1 MAGTAR
7 PTVSFLFS
15 GGVFRGVFQ
24 LGVLNALSEA
34 RLRPDVVA
42 GASVGSITAAM
53 VARTFLAAGA
63 DSAARLLGRQRH
75 IRRLA
80 GAYLTLDRLVLT
92 DRFADF
98 IRAITVR
105 AAQTRFSLRDADR
118 VFRRYDQAGLQRFDR
133 ELRTVVAG
141 LERLTYISPFELKE
155 LIDAIRRQRS
165 GQVFHFLRLYFQEW
179 LDRAGVGT
187 EVLGA
192 EPLERLI
199 TDYVLEG
206 LGARGHPA
214 ATPFRAFVDGK
225 IFFLATATNLTDGG
239 LEILGEEQLEDPES
253 GLTVLHGLLASSAFP
268 GVFRPRWLSEFR
280 SDTRRR
286 RQYIDGGV
294 IDNLPADA
302 VAQFLHRAARGGVVA
317 PRPAAAPHLV
327 FCASLEPALD
337 RGVNVAE
344 LRDDWPA
351 LVRRAGQLAYNE
363 KLEIFARTQ
372 RNVRAVINARAER
385 PLGDDDWTPLDL
397 EVVSVIPRWLCGTFA
412 FHPMLGFRRERQAAS
427 IAHGCA
433 ATLVTLARAAPDDAR
448 ARAWG
453 IDRTRLPQLAHGGS
467 GAVFPAPQR
476 PDRAGDCWFRPAVP
490 CPFSR
495 EAQATNGPPADPE
508 VGAMIADIYARCG
521 RAETHA
527 LG

>member
-1 MAGTAR
+1 
-7 PTVSFLFS
+7 
-15 GGVFRGVFQ
+15 
-24 LGVLNALSEA
+24 
-34 RLRPDVVA
+34 
-42 GASVGSITAAM
+42 
-53 VARTFLAAGA
+53 
-63 DSAARLLGRQRH
+63 
-75 IRRLA
+75 
-80 GAYLTLDRLVLT
+80 
-92 DRFADF
+92 
-98 IRAITVR
+98 
-105 AAQTRFSLRDADR
+105 
-118 VFRRYDQAGLQRFDR
+118 
-133 ELRTVVAG
+133 
-141 LERLTYISPFELKE
+141 
-155 LIDAIRRQRS
+155 
-165 GQVFHFLRLYFQEW
+165 
-179 LDRAGVGT
+179 
-187 EVLGA
+187 
-192 EPLERLI
+192 
-199 TDYVLEG
+199 
-206 LGARGHPA
+206 
-214 ATPFRAFVDGK
+214 
-225 IFFLATATNLTDGG
+225 
-239 LEILGEEQLEDPES
+239 
-253 GLTVLHGLLASSAFP
+253 
-268 GVFRPRWLSEFR
+268 
-280 SDTRRR
+280 
-286 RQYIDGGV
+286 
-294 IDNLPADA
+294 
-302 VAQFLHRAARGGVVA
+302 
-317 PRPAAAPHLV
+317 V